1 MKIRKNSGFTLVE
14 VILAVAIASGLLVVA
29 ISYYQRSADLRGKL
43 LEESERLAAMRLVM
57 DRITSDL
64 RTAFAE
70 PREGFVG
77 SADSMRF
84 VHAGSPTSANLL
96 EGSLKLVVYSAVTN
110 LAGTNSV
117 VIGFDRVESPLVEL
131 RVSTNSISAPTTLTN
146 EPVAFHGE
154 MDPLATNRVTAPIVE
169 PLTRAIRFAQFRYFN
184 GSEWLEAWNGVDL
197 PLGVEVTLGA
207 EPMLPED
214 ELYTG
219 EIFRRVIFIPAGR
232 AAETWEESL

>member
-43 LEESERLAAMRLVM
+43 LEESERLSAMRLVM

-77 SADSMRF
+77 GADSMRF
-84 VHAGSPTSANLL
+84 VHAGSPAGANLL
-96 EGSLKLVVYSAVTN
+96 EGSLKLVAYSVVTN

-131 RVSTNSISAPTTLTN
+131 RVSTNSVPAPTALTN

-154 MDPLATNRVTAPIVE
+154 MDPLATNRITAPIVE
-169 PLTRAIRFAQFRYFN
+169 PMTRAIRFVQFRYFS
-184 GSEWLEAWNGVDL
+184 GSEWLEVWNSVDL

-219 EIFRRVIFIPAGR
+219 EVFRRVIFVPAGR
-232 AAETWEESL
+232 VAEAWEETL